1 MAFWS
6 GEKLAQQLP
15 GLITPYSS
23 PNIDCASYKLSV
35 GEQAFVTSEQLESTE
50 PAAKLV
56 TVLGAAPD
64 NMLRIAP
71 GQFAFILTL
80 ENIKVP
86 INAMALISMRAKYK
100 FQGLINV
107 SGFHVDPGWDGKLL
121 FSIYNAGPQAVV
133 VEKGEAMFLIV
144 YSDLDRDSNEIY
156 RGGSQGQNSIKPD
169 LLTKLT
175 SQTFSPQVLKRQLDQ
190 VHEKQSN
197 LQLRMGITASVATAI
212 GIVLGIIVAGFALL
226 PSWTGVVIARTLD
239 SAGYEIRQKPDAK
252 ETSEEKPLLYSP
264 RTQNS
269 VEKKSST
276 ESSSYGRE
284 L

>member
-6 GEKLAQQLP
+6 GEKLAQHLP
-15 GLITPYSS
+15 NLITPYSS
-23 PNIDCASYKLSV
+23 SNIDCASYKLSV

-86 INAMALISMRAKYK
+86 INALALISMRAKYK

-276 ESSSYGRE
+276 ESSLYGRE

>member
-15 GLITPYSS
+15 NMITPYSIS
-23 PNIDCASYKLSV
+23 NLDCASYRLSV

-80 ENIKVP
+80 ENVKVP
-86 INAMALISMRAKYK
+86 TSALALISMRAKYK

-133 VEKGEAMFLIV
+133 VEKGEPMFLIV
-144 YSDLDRDSNEIY
+144 YSDLDRDSTQIY
-156 RGGSQGQNSIKPD
+156 KGGSQGQSSIKPE

-190 VHEKQSN
+190 VHEKLSN

-212 GIVLGIIVAGFALL
+212 GIVLGILVAGFALL

-252 ETSEEKPLLYSP
+252 ETSEKKPIFYLP
-264 RTQNS
+264 KTQNS
-269 VEKKSST
+269 AEQKPYTDSHSHR
-276 ESSSYGRE
+276 RE

>member
-6 GEKLAQQLP
+6 GEKLAQHLP
-15 GLITPYSS
+15 SLITPYISS
-23 PNIDCASYKLSV
+23 NIDCASYKLSV

-56 TVLGAAPD
+56 TVLGTAPD

-86 INAMALISMRAKYK
+86 INALALISMRAKYK

-190 VHEKQSN
+190 VHEKLSN

-252 ETSEEKPLLYSP
+252 ETSEKNPLLYSP